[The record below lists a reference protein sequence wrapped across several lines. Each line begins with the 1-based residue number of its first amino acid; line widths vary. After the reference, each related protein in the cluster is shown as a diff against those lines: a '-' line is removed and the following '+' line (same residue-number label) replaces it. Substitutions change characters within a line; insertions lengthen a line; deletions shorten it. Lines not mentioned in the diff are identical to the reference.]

1 MDRVRHAVIT
11 CAALAA
17 AMVLVPGLAAAQHC
31 HIPDVGGKPAVH
43 HAGWWLRGSTTAL
56 AGSADIVGEPRT
68 YEGIGVAIQAGAGR
82 FSGRLHLPAYRVS
95 DAGVGIGDVGAA
107 ASADVV
113 PRSAALRA
121 GVALSLT
128 LPSGNAGDGRGMGH
142 VMVAGGPWL
151 RIDRPRVRAL
161 ASVTLAS
168 AVGDDAQHLAHRH
181 GSTSGWPLV
190 DPMNPREIVTVARA
204 VAVLVPGGLDAG
216 AQITYAAPVMLEGET
231 RVVGSVVAEHT
242 FGRYGLQFVLDTP
255 LVGDPF
261 VARALLEL
269 SYRFPT

>member
-1 MDRVRHAVIT
+1 MDRVRHAVIA
-11 CAALAA
+11 CAAVAA
-17 AMVLVPGLAAAQHC
+17 ALLVVPRLAAAQHC

-43 HAGWWLRGSTTAL
+43 EAGWWLRGSTTAL
-56 AGSADIVGEPRT
+56 AGSADIVGEPRD
-68 YEGIGVAIQAGAGR
+68 YEGLGVAVQAGTGR
-82 FSGRLHLPAYRVS
+82 LSGRLYLPAYRVS
-95 DAGVGIGDVGAA
+95 DAGVGIGDVGVAA
-107 ASADVV
+107 NADLVPHSA
-113 PRSAALRA
+113 PLRA

-128 LPSGNAGDGRGMGH
+128 LPSGNADDGRGMGH

-151 RIDRPRVRAL
+151 RADRGRVRAL

-168 AVGDDAQHLAHRH
+168 AVGDESQHLAHRH
-181 GSTSGWPLV
+181 GSTAGWPLV
-190 DPMNPREIVTVARA
+190 DPMNPREVVTVARA
-204 VAVLVPGGLDAG
+204 MAVLVPGGLDAG

-231 RVVGSVVAEHT
+231 RVIGSVVAEHN
-242 FGRYGLQFVLDTP
+242 FGRYGLQFMLETP